1 MKFSELFKKSIKKVS
16 KRLKDLFELI
26 MSQDK
31 FTMISNKYRYSIKY
45 KIRKFFYYG
54 KAFYCPCCERFLRKF
69 APFGIPKRDDAEC
82 PFCYVM
88 ERHRILFLFL
98 KNKTNFFTEKLKV
111 LDFGPEFYLEKI
123 FKSMSNL
130 SYISADLNP
139 EYAMLQMDISNIKFD
154 DNTFDL
160 IICISVIEH
169 VIEDRKALNELFRVL
184 KPGGRAYINVPINYD
199 LKETIELLKEDQ
211 KTYHDK
217 DFHARD
223 YGVDFLDHLRNT
235 GFNVETIRYKQQINP
250 YRINLYGLMNC
261 EDTIYISSKPKT
273 KDEKNNN
280 YFKIFQ

>member
-169 VIEDRKALNELFRVL
+169 VIEDRKA
-184 KPGGRAYINVPINYD
+184 
-199 LKETIELLKEDQ
+199 
-211 KTYHDK
+211 YHDK